1 MTPQQVRDG
10 DHRFQEKYVATMGGF
25 CYRVPTPKPVK
36 IASNITI
43 KESKIFNTPRKSE
56 AEGDLYK
63 TLADKIEEYILK
75 LGYSNSQTLGIVVQV
90 LTQGKV
96 RVDFRDHT
104 ERLQL
109 FEEGTLFSR
118 TEAVDIFDKHIEN
131 MKKSISMGDVASTMT
146 QRIVIQSPRSQKP
159 SG

>member
-1 MTPQQVRDG
+1 MLQDPL
-10 DHRFQEKYVATMGGF
+10 
-25 CYRVPTPKPVK
+25 PKPVK

-43 KESKIFNTPRKSE
+43 KESQIYNTPRKSE

-109 FEEGTLFSR
+109 FEEEALFSR
-118 TEAVDIFDKHIEN
+118 TEAVDIFDKHIVN
-131 MKKSISMGDVASTMT
+131 MKKPPTPSDAASTMT
-146 QRIVIQSPRSQKP
+146 QRIVIQSPRPQKP
-159 SG
+159 RG